1 VINLV
6 KQYNLTSIQKHLI
19 NCVKKD
25 DKRKRIMAQLKAIMK
40 KEDIYLGHDGVKEV
54 RVVIGRHLAYSR
66 CCPTDIFDVSRGV
79 AMCICEIL
87 NEKTEKRIKISNVYT
102 NLSQMPYFSKFPSS
116 VSGDF
121 ILNKKYNKY
130 QEE

>member
-1 VINLV
+1 MINLIG
-6 KQYNLTSIQKHLI
+6 QHNLISIELYLN
-19 NCVKKD
+19 NCI
-25 DKRKRIMAQLKAIMK
+25 KRKEKRERIMAQLKAINK
-40 KEDIYLGHDGVKEV
+40 KEAIYIGHDGVKEV
-54 RVVIGRHLAYSR
+54 RVLIGRQLAYSR
-66 CCPTDIFDVSRGV
+66 CCPTDTFDVSRGV
-79 AMCICEIL
+79 AMCICDIL
-87 NEKTEKRIKISNVYT
+87 NKKTEKRIKISNVYT